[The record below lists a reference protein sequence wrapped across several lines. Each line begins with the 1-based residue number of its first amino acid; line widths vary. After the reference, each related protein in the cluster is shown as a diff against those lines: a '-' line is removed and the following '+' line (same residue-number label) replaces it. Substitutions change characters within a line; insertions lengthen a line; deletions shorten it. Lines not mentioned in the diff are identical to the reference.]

1 MPPLLLG
8 LALGAT
14 GAFLLDPQQGRRRRA
29 LLRDKVT
36 RTVNEGR
43 EFADAATQ
51 DLRYRAQG
59 LAARAKSWR
68 SGAAPDEILA
78 ERVRAKL
85 GRYSSHPGAIEVT
98 AQEGRVVLSGDV
110 LAAEQE
116 SLFDAV
122 RSVRGV
128 AHVEN
133 NLTAHQSAEGVSSL
147 QGGVAPDRERFE
159 LAQDNWSPGVR
170 LLTGGAG
177 AVPVRLSSSPLG
189 SMPFA
194 CWNSFTAARVFGPI
208 LPSAGTPSFSW
219 TEVMS
224 FAFCAAAA
232 PSSPNAGRV
241 RAAAAM
247 STSGMRFM
255 DDSFYARKAPQ
266 TPFLKPAAGPFGL
279 FPRRTRAR

>member
-177 AVPVRLSSSPLG
+177 AVLLLYALSRGGLVG
-189 SMPFA
+189 IGA
-194 CWNSFTAARVFGPI
+194 
-208 LPSAGTPSFSW
+208 L
-219 TEVMS
+219 
-224 FAFCAAAA
+224 
-232 PSSPNAGRV
+232 
-241 RAAAAM
+241 
-247 STSGMRFM
+247 
-255 DDSFYARKAPQ
+255 
-266 TPFLKPAAGPFGL
+266 AAGAALLGRASANRPLAGL
-279 FPRRTRAR
+279 IPQRADEPA